1 MIHIRKERLEELLRG
16 RTRLAWVAGAAG
28 IAVGFVFH
36 AVISMPPVWLDDL
49 QAVSSCLP

>member
-36 AVISMPPVWLDDL
+36 AVIAMPPVWLDDL
-49 QAVSSCLP
+49 QAVSTCLP